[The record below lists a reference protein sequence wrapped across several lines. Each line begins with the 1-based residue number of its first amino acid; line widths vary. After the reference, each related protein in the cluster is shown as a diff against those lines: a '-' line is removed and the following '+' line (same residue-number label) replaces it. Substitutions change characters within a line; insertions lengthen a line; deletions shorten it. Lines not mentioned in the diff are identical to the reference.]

1 MKPMSTPDPS
11 PSTSPE
17 RDEAIRAVEGEFVQ
31 MISRFRRLIA
41 RRAEEL
47 SPGLL
52 PGAYK
57 VFSTIA
63 QSGPLTA
70 SALVEQLMLDKS
82 QLSRTI
88 GQLEERGLVERTP
101 DPHDRRA
108 QLLSATDE
116 GKARYDAIHASS
128 DNLSMR
134 AKLDEWDVADIR
146 RLAGL
151 LHALNDD

>member
-1 MKPMSTPDPS
+1 MNTPAPEAS
-11 PSTSPE
+11 PSPE

-41 RRAEEL
+41 RRADEL

-70 SALVEQLMLDKS
+70 SVLVDQLMLDKS

-88 GQLEERGLVERTP
+88 GQLEERGLVERSP

-108 QLLSATDE
+108 QLLSATEE

-128 DNLSMR
+128 DSLSMR
-134 AKLDEWDVADIR
+134 SKLDEWEVGDIR
-146 RLAGL
+146 RLATL